1 MQAQAVII
9 DCDTGVDDALAL
21 LVALRAPAWKVLGIT
36 CVGGNVP
43 LAKVVRNTLVIAEHT
58 LRDVPCSAPGS
69 VPVYRG
75 AAVPLLAP
83 PLTAEYA
90 HGSDGLGDVG
100 FPEPQGT
107 PAAEH
112 AVDYLIRSFMETSE
126 PPLLVTLAPLT
137 NIALALL
144 KEPQLQERI
153 PRIVMMA
160 GGITGGNTT
169 AAAEFNVYVDPEAA
183 DIVFRSR
190 IPKTMVSLEPIR
202 DGALLNEAE
211 VAKIEAC
218 SSPWCWAMG
227 RLLRQNLIRWAQ
239 FSGQPQPISPP
250 DLAAVAVALEPEL
263 ATSEKLHVAIE
274 TRGEHTRGMTLVD
287 WRRLRHLMPNAMPPN
302 VDVVT
307 TINTARFQALVLG
320 TLLGNV

>member
-1 MQAQAVII
+1 MPYQNCII

-21 LVALRAPAWKVLGIT
+21 LVALRAPSHNVLGIT

-43 LAKVVRNTLVIAEHT
+43 LPKVVRNTLVIVEHAR
-58 LRDVPCSAPGS
+58 RDVP
-69 VPVYRG
+69 VYQG
-75 AAVPLLAP
+75 AARPLLAP
-83 PLTAEYA
+83 PITAEYA

-100 FPEPQGT
+100 FPEPQSA

-112 AVDYLIRSFMETSE
+112 AVDYLIRTFTETPD
-126 PPLLVTLAPLT
+126 PPLLITLAPLT

-144 KEPQLQERI
+144 KEPRLEDRI
-153 PRIVMMA
+153 PHIVMMA

-202 DGALLNEAE
+202 DGALLSETE
-211 VAKIEAC
+211 VAQIEAR
-218 SSPWCWAMG
+218 SSPWCWAVG

-239 FSGQPQPISPP
+239 FAGQPQPISPP
-250 DLAAVAVALEPEL
+250 DLAAVAVALDPEL

-302 VDVVT
+302 VDVIT
-307 TINTARFQALVLG
+307 AIDTARFQALVLD
-320 TLLGNV
+320 TLLRDS